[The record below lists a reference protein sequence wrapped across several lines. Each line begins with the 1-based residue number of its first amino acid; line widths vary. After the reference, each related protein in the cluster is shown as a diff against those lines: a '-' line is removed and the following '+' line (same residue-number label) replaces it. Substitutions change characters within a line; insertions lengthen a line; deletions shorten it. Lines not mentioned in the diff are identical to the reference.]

1 MMSSKFIKM
10 MISNKSYQIF
20 KLLIKQP
27 QKEEDLIDSVN
38 ENNIKKELKK
48 TSVIIKTGKKKQ
60 KIN

>member
-1 MMSSKFIKM
+1 M
-10 MISNKSYQIF
+10 MISSKSYQIF
-20 KLLIKQP
+20 KLLIKEA
-27 QKEEDLIDSVN
+27 QKVEDLIHSVN